1 MMEAE
6 SNQRVFADGGARNL
20 LRDDDARQYVIAAA
34 ERVPRVWIDSKRG
47 HDQPVVVVGS
57 TS

>member
-1 MMEAE
+1 MEAE